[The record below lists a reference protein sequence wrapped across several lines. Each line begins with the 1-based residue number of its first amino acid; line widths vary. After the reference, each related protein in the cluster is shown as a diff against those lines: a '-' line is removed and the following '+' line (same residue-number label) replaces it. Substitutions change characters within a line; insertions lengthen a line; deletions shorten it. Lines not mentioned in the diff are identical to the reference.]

1 MVNNKIVKYAEYL
14 FSGIFFAGI
23 FVFFA
28 FFYNSHLHFEEQ
40 FQLFLLTGDFFI
52 TKLVYPGGFSG
63 YIGGF
68 LTQFYY
74 LSLAGPLII
83 AGLLFALQ
91 QVMKRLILTVNSNP
105 VLFPVSFI
113 PSLLAGMIL
122 CNEFY
127 PVSAITGFL
136 LAMLSGLAYVSIRT
150 DRNKV
155 CSGTYPYTSDLLAG
169 RRILYES
176 SDSDAGA

>member
-1 MVNNKIVKYAEYL
+1 MEKVKVVKYAEYL

-40 FQLFLLTGDFFI
+40 FQLFLLTGDYF
-52 TKLVYPGGFSG
+52 TAKMGYPGGFSG
-63 YIGGF
+63 WTGGF

-83 AGLLFALQ
+83 AGLLFVLQ
-91 QVMKRLILTVNSNP
+91 QIMKRILYKVNSGA

-113 PSLLAGMIL
+113 PSLLAGVIL

-127 PVSAITGFL
+127 PLSAITGFL
-136 LAMLSGLAYVSIRT
+136 LAMLAGLTYVSIKT
-150 DRNKV
+150 DRTRFV
-155 CSGTYPYTSDLLAG
+155 TGL
-169 RRILYES
+169 ILIPLIY
-176 SDSDAGA
+176 